1 MEDELISK
9 KELLDITGISYGQ
22 LYRWKRKKLIP
33 EEWFIRKSTFTGQE
47 TFFPR
52 DKILS
57 RIEQIKQ
64 WKEDVPLD
72 ELAKRLSPDGIE
84 VERTGADLVRLGI
97 ASPPALRLYEEAHP
111 RARVLGFRE
120 IVCAHLVH
128 EAIAS
133 GQVSL
138 DEARQL
144 IPMFEHSVTMFR
156 DMQVRLDLVRKLGV
170 GIWLARA
177 PNAEVVID
185 PQANVAFSADV
196 ASAVEQLKLKLMGR
210 T

>member
-1 MEDELISK
+1 MDEELISK
-9 KELLDITGISYGQ
+9 KELLDLAGISYGQ

-33 EEWFIRKSTFTGQE
+33 EEWFIRKATFTGQE

-72 ELAKRLSPDGIE
+72 ELAKRLSPAGVEI
-84 VERTGADLVRLGI
+84 ERTGEDLVRLGI
-97 ASPPALRLYEEAHP
+97 VGDLAWRLYADAVP
-111 RARVLGFRE
+111 NARVLAFLD
-120 IVCAHLVH
+120 IVCVYLVH
-128 EAIAS
+128 EALES

-144 IPMFEHSVTMFR
+144 VHAYHRSVTVFR
-156 DMQVRLDLVRKLGV
+156 DMQMRIDLVRKFGV
-170 GIWLARA
+170 GI
-177 PNAEVVID
+177 
-185 PQANVAFSADV
+185 
-196 ASAVEQLKLKLMGR
+196 
-210 T
+210 

>member
-1 MEDELISK
+1 MDEELISK
-9 KELLDITGISYGQ
+9 KELLDLAGISYGQ

-64 WKEDVPLD
+64 WKDDVPLD
-72 ELAKRLSPDGIE
+72 ELAKRLSPDGIDL
-84 VERTGADLVRLGI
+84 ERAVDDLVRLGI
-97 ASPPALRLYEEAHP
+97 VSDLARRLYAEVYP
-111 RARVLGFRE
+111 RARVLAFRE
-120 IVCAHLVH
+120 IVAVYLVH
-128 EAIAS
+128 EALQS

-144 IPMFEHSVTMFR
+144 VSAYEQSVTVFR
-156 DMQVRLDLVRKLGV
+156 DMQMRIDLVRKLGV

-177 PNAEVVID
+177 PNAEVVLD
-185 PQANVAFSADV
+185 PQANVAFSIDV
-196 ASAVEQLKLKLMGR
+196 ARAIEQLKLKLM
-210 T
+210 

>member
-1 MEDELISK
+1 MDEELISK
-9 KELLDITGISYGQ
+9 KELLDLAGISYGQ

-33 EEWFIRKSTFTGQE
+33 EEWFIRKATFTGQE

-72 ELAKRLSPDGIE
+72 ELAKRLSPAGVEI
-84 VERTGADLVRLGI
+84 ERTGEDLVRLGVVSDL
-97 ASPPALRLYEEAHP
+97 AWRLYADAVP
-111 RARVLGFRE
+111 NARMLAFPD
-120 IVCAHLVH
+120 IVCVYLVH
-128 EAIAS
+128 EALES

-144 IPMFEHSVTMFR
+144 VQAYDRSVTVFC
-156 DMQVRLDLVRKLGV
+156 DMQMRIDLVRKFGV

-177 PNAEVVID
+177 PNAEIALD
-185 PQANVAFSADV
+185 PQANVAFSVDV
-196 ASAVEQLKLKLMGR
+196 ASAVEQLKLKLM
-210 T
+210 